1 MLRMNRFALAA
12 LAVALVCAV
21 GSRAASPLDSLKKGT
36 PELKSAGALT
46 FGPEGIL
53 FIADTQA
60 AAVYAIDT
68 EDRTASK
75 SNDRPKVEKLDEKI
89 ASLLGVEPNNLL
101 FNDLAVNPISGNT
114 YLSMSRGK
122 GMDSKAAIVKVD
134 RTGKVS
140 DFALKDV
147 KFSMTKLPNATEDNA
162 KRKDAITCMAFVKD
176 KLYIAGL
183 SNEEFASK
191 LRSVPFPFADAD
203 KGTSIEMYHGS
214 HGAVETKS
222 PIRTF
227 IPFDIGGET
236 NLLAAYTCTPLVKV
250 PVSQLKPGE
259 KVKGTTI
266 AELGNRNV
274 PLDMV
279 VYQKDGKTFI
289 LVANNARGL
298 MKVSTE
304 GIEKA
309 DPITTKVPETA
320 GLKYETIKGVE
331 GVVQLDAFDKEHA
344 LVLIKTKGGSY
355 NLETI
360 DLP

>member
-1 MLRMNRFALAA
+1 MLRMNRLALTALAA
-12 LAVALVCAV
+12 ALVFAV
-21 GSRAASPLDSLKKGT
+21 GSRAADSPLASLKKGT
-36 PELKSAGALT
+36 PEMKSAGAIT
-46 FGPEGIL
+46 FGPEGVL
-53 FIADTQA
+53 FVADPQA

-75 SNDRPKVEKLDEKI
+75 SNDRPKVENLDEKI
-89 ASLLGVEPNNLL
+89 ASLLGVEPKNLL

-122 GMDSKAAIVKVD
+122 GMDAKPAIVKVD
-134 RTGKVS
+134 RMGKVS

-147 KFSMTKLPNATEDNA
+147 KFSMTKLPNAPEDNA
-162 KRKDAITCMAFVKD
+162 KRKDAITCMAFAKD

-191 LRSVPFPFADAD
+191 LRAVPFPFADAD

-236 NLLAAYTCTPLVKV
+236 NLLAAYTCTPLVRV

-266 AELGNRNV
+266 AELGNMNV

-279 VYQKDGKTFI
+279 VYTKEGKQYI
-289 LVANNARGL
+289 LIANNKRGL

-304 GIEKA
+304 GIDKVE
-309 DPITTKVPETA
+309 PINSRVPDKA

-344 LVLIKTKGGSY
+344 LVLIKTASGY
-355 NLETI
+355 NLDTI

>member
-1 MLRMNRFALAA
+1 MNRLALTALAA
-12 LAVALVCAV
+12 ALVFAV
-21 GSRAASPLDSLKKGT
+21 GSRAADSPLASLKKGT
-36 PELKSAGALT
+36 PEMKSAGAIT
-46 FGPEGIL
+46 FGPEGVL
-53 FIADTQA
+53 FVADPQA

-75 SNDRPKVEKLDEKI
+75 SNDRPKVENLDEKI
-89 ASLLGVEPNNLL
+89 ASLLGVEPKNLL

-122 GMDSKAAIVKVD
+122 GMDAKPAIVKVD
-134 RTGKVS
+134 RMGKVS

-147 KFSMTKLPNATEDNA
+147 KFSMTKLPNAPEDNA
-162 KRKDAITCMAFVKD
+162 KRKDAITCMAFAKD

-191 LRSVPFPFADAD
+191 LRAVPFPFADAD

-236 NLLAAYTCTPLVKV
+236 NLLAAYTCTPLVRV

-266 AELGNRNV
+266 AELGNMNV

-279 VYQKDGKTFI
+279 VYTKEGKQYI
-289 LVANNARGL
+289 LIANNKRGL

-304 GIEKA
+304 GIDKVE
-309 DPITTKVPETA
+309 PINSRVPDKA

-344 LVLIKTKGGSY
+344 LVLIKTASGY
-355 NLETI
+355 NLDTI